1 LPIDVSG
8 VEKRFSL
15 SNNLILVELLCY
27 LISVESVVAF
37 NLAWCS
43 VLVFVPIALGKRW
56 LAKVLVLARL
66 RSGCYAFFR
75 YWVFSLSCVFSGDAA
90 SGFRVEWVSSTL
102 FLRWKSIF
110 STPLS
115 V

>member
-1 LPIDVSG
+1 MPIDVSG

-66 RSGCYAFFR
+66 RSGCYAFF
-75 YWVFSLSCVFSGDAA
+75 VIGCFHCPVC
-90 SGFRVEWVSSTL
+90 
-102 FLRWKSIF
+102 
-110 STPLS
+110 S
-115 V
+115 VGMLLVVLELNG